1 MIHTLLLLL
10 FPQLLGVNLLL
21 WLLDLGGRVFLSG
34 LGLLGGSLLGLAS
47 GGLLLLRRRLGGSQL
62 QLGAGL
68 GSLGGLYM
76 KSVSK
81 LVGNVEVLPRGTL
94 TFSASPSASFLRFL
108 EALAFLESSASSI
121 STSVSGPLL
130 LRLDLVAAAF
140 LASLAASFAASFSA
154 LAAAFAASA
163 ASSSS
168 ISC

>member
-1 MIHTLLLLL
+1 
-10 FPQLLGVNLLL
+10 
-21 WLLDLGGRVFLSG
+21 
-34 LGLLGGSLLGLAS
+34 
-47 GGLLLLRRRLGGSQL
+47 
-62 QLGAGL
+62 
-68 GSLGGLYM
+68 
-76 KSVSK
+76 
-81 LVGNVEVLPRGTL
+81 
-94 TFSASPSASFLRFL
+94 LRFL